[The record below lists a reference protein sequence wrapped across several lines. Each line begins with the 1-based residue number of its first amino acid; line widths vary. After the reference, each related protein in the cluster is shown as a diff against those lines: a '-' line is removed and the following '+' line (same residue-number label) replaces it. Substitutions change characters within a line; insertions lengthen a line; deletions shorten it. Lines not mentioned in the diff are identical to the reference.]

1 MATDTRVPSFVT
13 AATPRRVITVTV
25 FVAVAL
31 FLLPVILSNF
41 WMKIAFEMAA
51 YSLVTL
57 GLGLL
62 VGRVG
67 IYSLCQIPLVAA
79 GAWFSLRVHFLFD
92 GAPFPLVLLASAL
105 LTGLLGVIIGLPAL
119 RLSGLYLALVTL
131 MAAGAITLLLTVVK
145 FPNSN
150 SGFWGFDKR
159 VPSGQNLLPRP
170 SIALGD
176 IAYYRYTVV
185 VVTIVFL
192 LTAWHI
198 KGKPGRAWAAIRQ
211 SEVTATAA
219 GVNNTLYKLWAF
231 ALSAAVAGVAG
242 TVLVG
247 GAGVTVTQF
256 PVEQSILLL
265 AVVLLGGV
273 YNLWGALV
281 AAFFM
286 RVLPQILDKKLG
298 LPPEVLTILFG
309 IGVMQVL
316 LVQPKGVVEDL
327 RNLGLL
333 IGSKLGLVGRAGG
346 GSEVAADVELP
357 AATGPLPAADSATEQ
372 PVSAEGAPT

>member
-1 MATDTRVPSFVT
+1 MGADTRLPSIIT
-13 AATPRRVITVTV
+13 AATPRRIIT
-25 FVAVAL
+25 FVAVLLVAL
-31 FLLPVILSNF
+31 FVLPAILSAY
-41 WMKIAFEMAA
+41 WMKIMFEMAA

-62 VGRVG
+62 VGRTG
-67 IYSLCQIPLVAA
+67 MYSLCQIPMVAA
-79 GAWFSLRVHFLFD
+79 GAWFALRMHFLLD
-92 GAPFPLVLLASAL
+92 GAPFPIILLTTAL
-105 LTGLLGVIIGLPAL
+105 LTGLLGVVIGLPAL

-131 MAAGAITLLLTVVK
+131 MAAGAITLLLTVIK

-150 SGFWGFDKR
+150 KGFWGFDKR
-159 VPSGQNLLPRP
+159 SPSGQNLLPRP

-185 VVTIVFL
+185 VVAIVFL
-192 LTAWHI
+192 VAAWHV

-211 SEVTATAA
+211 SETTATAA

-231 ALSAAVAGVAG
+231 ALSAAITGMAGALLVA
-242 TVLVG
+242 

-281 AAFFM
+281 AAFFL
-286 RVLPQILDKKLG
+286 RVLPKILDDKLG
-298 LPPEVLTILFG
+298 LPPEVLIILFG
-309 IGVMQVL
+309 LGVMQVIL
-316 LVQPKGVVEDL
+316 LQPKGVVEDL
-327 RNLGLL
+327 R
-333 IGSKLGLVGRAGG
+333 KLGVLVGTKTGLVRRKPAV
-346 GSEVAADVELP
+346 VAAQGTP
-357 AATGPLPAADSATEQ
+357 A
-372 PVSAEGAPT
+372 

>member
-1 MATDTRVPSFVT
+1 MKADTRLPSIIT
-13 AATPRRVITVTV
+13 AATPWRIIT
-25 FVAVAL
+25 FVGAVLIAL
-31 FLLPVILSNF
+31 FVLPAVLSTF
-41 WMKIAFEMAA
+41 WMKIMFEMAA

-62 VGRVG
+62 VGRTG
-67 IYSLCQIPLVAA
+67 MFSLCQIPMVAA
-79 GAWFSLRVHFLFD
+79 GAWFALRIHFLFD
-92 GAPFPLVLLASAL
+92 GAPFPVIILASAV

-150 SGFWGFDKR
+150 KGFWGFDKR
-159 VPSGQNLLPRP
+159 SPSGQNVLPRP
-170 SIALGD
+170 TIAEGD
-176 IAYYRYTVV
+176 IAFYRYTVV
-185 VVTIVFL
+185 VVAIVFL
-192 LTAWHI
+192 VAAWHI
-198 KGKPGRAWAAIRQ
+198 KGKPGRAWGAIRQ
-211 SEVTATAA
+211 SELTATAA

-231 ALSAAVAGVAG
+231 ALSAAVTGIAGAILVAG
-242 TVLVG
+242 P
-247 GAGVTVTQF
+247 GVTTNQF

-286 RVLPQILDKKLG
+286 RVLPEILDDVLG
-298 LPPEVLTILFG
+298 LGPEVLTMLFG
-309 IGVMQVL
+309 LGVMQVL

-327 RNLGLL
+327 R
-333 IGSKLGLVGRAGG
+333 KLGLFIGRKVGLGGRA
-346 GSEVAADVELP
+346 SKVAP
-357 AATGPLPAADSATEQ
+357 AAGAATQGTA
-372 PVSAEGAPT
+372 A

>member
-1 MATDTRVPSFVT
+1 MAASTRLPSIVT
-13 AATPRRVITVTV
+13 AATPRRIVT
-25 FVAVAL
+25 FVAVVLIAL
-31 FLLPVILSNF
+31 FLLPAMLSAY
-41 WMKIAFEMAA
+41 WMKIIFEMAA

-62 VGRVG
+62 VGRTG
-67 IYSLCQIPLVAA
+67 MYSLCQIPMVAA
-79 GAWFSLRVHFLFD
+79 GAWFALRVHFMFD
-92 GAPFPLVLLASAL
+92 SAPFPLILLAAAV

-150 SGFWGFDKR
+150 KGFWGFDKR
-159 VPSGQNLLPRP
+159 SPSGQNVLPRP
-170 SIALGD
+170 SIAVGD

-185 VVTIVFL
+185 VVAIVFL
-192 LTAWHI
+192 VAAWHV
-198 KGKPGRAWAAIRQ
+198 KGKPGRAWGAIRQ
-211 SEVTATAA
+211 SETTAIAA

-231 ALSAAVAGVAG
+231 ALSAAITGMAGALLVA
-242 TVLVG
+242 

-273 YNLWGALV
+273 FNLWGALV
-281 AAFFM
+281 AAFFL
-286 RVLPQILDKKLG
+286 RVLPKILDDKLG
-298 LPPEVLTILFG
+298 LPPEVLTMLFG
-309 IGVMQVL
+309 LGVMQVL

-327 RNLGLL
+327 RKLGLL
-333 IGSKLGLVGRAGG
+333 VGRKTGLVRRK
-346 GSEVAADVELP
+346 EPVVVAAQGTP
-357 AATGPLPAADSATEQ
+357 A
-372 PVSAEGAPT
+372 

>member
-1 MATDTRVPSFVT
+1 MQADTRLPSIIT
-13 AATPRRVITVTV
+13 AATPRRVITFAAVLL
-25 FVAVAL
+25 VAL
-31 FLLPVILSNF
+31 LLLPAVLSAF
-41 WMKIAFEMAA
+41 WMKIMFEMAA
-51 YSLVTL
+51 YSMVTL

-62 VGRVG
+62 VGRTG
-67 IYSLCQIPLVAA
+67 MYSLCQIPLVAA
-79 GAWFSLRVHFLFD
+79 GAWFALRIHFLLD
-92 GAPFPLVLLASAL
+92 GAPFPIILVASGV

-150 SGFWGFDKR
+150 KGFWGFDKR
-159 VPSGQNLLPRP
+159 SPSGQNVLPRP
-170 SIALGD
+170 SIAEGD
-176 IAYYRYTVV
+176 IAFYRYTVV
-185 VVTIVFL
+185 VAAIVFL
-192 LTAWHI
+192 IAAWHI
-198 KGKPGRAWAAIRQ
+198 KGKPGRAWGAIRQ

-231 ALSAAVAGVAG
+231 ALSAAVTGVAG
-242 TVLVG
+242 AILVA
-247 GAGVTVTQF
+247 GAGVTTNQF

-286 RVLPQILDKKLG
+286 RVLPEILDDKLG
-298 LPPEVLTILFG
+298 LPPEVLTMLFG
-309 IGVMQVL
+309 LGVMQVL

-327 RNLGLL
+327 RKLGLL
-333 IGSKLGLVGRAGG
+333 IGRKSGLVRRKPVIVPAQGT
-346 GSEVAADVELP
+346 AA
-357 AATGPLPAADSATEQ
+357 
-372 PVSAEGAPT
+372 

>member
-1 MATDTRVPSFVT
+1 MATDTRIPSIVT
-13 AATPRRVITVTV
+13 AATPRRIITLVV
-25 FVAVAL
+25 VVLVAL
-31 FLLPVILSNF
+31 LVLPAILSTY
-41 WMKIAFEMAA
+41 WMKIVFEMAA

-62 VGRVG
+62 VGRTG
-67 IYSLCQIPLVAA
+67 MYSLCQIPMVAA
-79 GAWFSLRVHFLFD
+79 GVWIALRMHFLLD
-92 GAPFPLVLLASAL
+92 GAPFPLILLVTGV
-105 LTGLLGVIIGLPAL
+105 LTGLVGVVIGLPAL

-159 VPSGQNLLPRP
+159 VASGQNVLPRP
-170 SIALGD
+170 SIAESD

-185 VVTIVFL
+185 VVTIVFMIV
-192 LTAWHI
+192 AWHI
-198 KGKPGRAWAAIRQ
+198 KGKPGRAWGAVRQ
-211 SEVTATAA
+211 SELTATAA

-231 ALSAAVAGVAG
+231 ALSAAVTGMAGAILVA
-242 TVLVG
+242 

-256 PVEQSILLL
+256 PVQESILLL

-286 RVLPQILDKKLG
+286 RVLPKLLDDKLG
-298 LPPEVLTILFG
+298 LPPAVLTMLFG
-309 IGVMQVL
+309 LGVMQVL
-316 LVQPKGVVEDL
+316 LFQPKGVVEDL
-327 RNLGLL
+327 RQLGMA
-333 IGSKLGLVGRAGG
+333 IGRKIGLSSKPPK
-346 GSEVAADVELP
+346 AA
-357 AATGPLPAADSATEQ
+357 
-372 PVSAEGAPT
+372 AEGTPP

>member
-1 MATDTRVPSFVT
+1 MSVDTRLPSILT
-13 AATPRRVITVTV
+13 AATPRRIVT
-25 FVAVAL
+25 FVVVVLIALLVLPAV
-31 FLLPVILSNF
+31 LSTY
-41 WMKIAFEMAA
+41 WMKIMFEMAA

-62 VGRVG
+62 VGRTG
-67 IYSLCQIPLVAA
+67 MYSLCQIPMVAA
-79 GAWFSLRVHFLFD
+79 GAWFALRVHYLFD
-92 GAPFPLVLLASAL
+92 GVPFPLILVMTAI
-105 LTGLLGVIIGLPAL
+105 LTGLLGVVIGLPAL

-150 SGFWGFDKR
+150 KGFWGFDKR
-159 VPSGQNLLPRP
+159 VPSGQNVLPRP
-170 SIALGD
+170 SLAESD
-176 IAYYRYTVV
+176 IAFYRYTVV
-185 VVTIVFL
+185 IVAIGFL
-192 LTAWHI
+192 IAAWHI
-198 KGKPGRAWAAIRQ
+198 KGKPGRAWGAIRQ

-231 ALSAAVAGVAG
+231 ALSAAVTGVAG
-242 TVLVG
+242 AILVA
-247 GAGVTVTQF
+247 GAGVTTQQF

-298 LPPEVLTILFG
+298 LPPEVLTMLFG
-309 IGVMQVL
+309 LGVMQVL
-316 LVQPKGVVEDL
+316 LMQPKGVVEDL
-327 RNLGLL
+327 RNLGIF
-333 IGSKLGLVGRAGG
+333 IGTKLGLVGRNERKAL
-346 GSEVAADVELP
+346 AA
-357 AATGPLPAADSATEQ
+357 
-372 PVSAEGAPT
+372 AEGGAA